1 MLLKCFIYCGGGSVG
16 GGDGG
21 GGGGPVR
28 KECLRFFQSNHNI
41 LFYITFKVFN

>member
-28 KECLRFFQSNHNI
+28 KEC
-41 LFYITFKVFN
+41 